1 VSVPTAHVN
10 GIDIEYVIDGDPS
23 DPVLLLIMGL
33 GDQLIS
39 WPEAFVA
46 QLCARGYSV
55 VRFDNRDSGLS
66 TKFEGTPDF
75 VALFCGDGSSA
86 PYRVEDMAG
95 DAAGLLDE
103 LGCERAHVVGISMGG
118 MITQA
123 LAIHHPSRCLTAC
136 SLMSTTGNPM
146 VGAPTGEAV
155 SALLRPVAH
164 SREEAVAASLASSRV
179 ISSPGFPFD
188 VELMTRRAEKA
199 YDRCYCPEGT
209 ARQLA
214 AILSSGD
221 RTEGL
226 GGVTIPFLVIHGEED
241 PLVNVSGGKATA
253 AAVPGS
259 ELIVIPGMG
268 HDLPEAVWDLIID
281 AIVANTALATV

>member
-1 VSVPTAHVN
+1 VPTAHGN
-10 GIDIEYVIDGDPS
+10 GIDIEYQTSGDRA
-23 DPVLLLIMGL
+23 DPPLLLVMGL
-33 GDQLIS
+33 GAQLIA
-39 WPEAFVA
+39 WPEGFVR
-46 QLCARGYSV
+46 QLAGRGFFIIRY
-55 VRFDNRDSGLS
+55 DNRDSGLS
-66 TKFEGTPDF
+66 TKFAGTPDF
-75 VALFCGDGSSA
+75 GALFGGDASA
-86 PYRVEDMAG
+86 VPYRIEDMAD
-95 DAAGLLDE
+95 DAIALLDE
-103 LGCERAHVVGISMGG
+103 LGVARTHVVGASMGG

-123 LAIHHPSRCLTAC
+123 LVINHPGRFLSAC
-136 SLMSTTGNPM
+136 SIMSTTGDRT

-155 SALLRPVAH
+155 AALLRAPAAD
-164 SREEAVAASLASSRV
+164 REEAVAASLEGSRA

-188 VELMTRRAEKA
+188 VDLMTRRAEEA
-199 YDRCYCPEGT
+199 YDRSYSPEGT

-214 AILSSGD
+214 AILGSPD

-226 GGVTIPFLVIHGEED
+226 HGVTIPFLVIHGEED